1 MIVRN
6 NRHVTRIFFIVV
18 FMSALFGCQYALD
31 HWRPQPES
39 IDLSLLDNG
48 FDWIDLA
55 ASLAE
60 EMLQLFLG
68 LTSSGS

>member
-6 NRHVTRIFFIVV
+6 NRHVTRVFFLVV
-18 FMSALFGCQYALD
+18 FAAAVFGCQYGLD

-39 IDLSLLDNG
+39 IDLSLLDSG
-48 FDWIDLA
+48 FDWIDLV
-55 ASLAE
+55 ASLAQ